1 MNPTIVVQIPYI
13 ADEQSSSLVSPRGR
27 CGRVLIE
34 CVPNY
39 SEGRDPSII
48 DAITNSIK
56 SVDDVSILDVDM
68 GYDFNRTVVTM
79 VGQPESVL
87 EAAISSTAV
96 AIELI
101 DMRKHHGEHARMG
114 AVDVVP
120 FIPLEGA
127 TIETCISL
135 SERYAEAVSKLL
147 DLPVFLYAESARS
160 DQRIRLP
167 DIRRGEY
174 EELAARITTPEWLP
188 DYGPAEFKPSMGATA
203 TGARQIL
210 IAYNV
215 NLNTSDKKKANSIA
229 GTIRTSG
236 VIQRDNNGDKL
247 LSDDGKSI
255 RKPGMFQ
262 HLQAAGWM
270 YDQDT
275 AQVSM
280 NLLNHNITGLHTVT
294 DAILTEA
301 RKIGLE
307 AIAGELVGLVPLS
320 AMISAGKHYHDEPEG
335 ADSATLVQSAI
346 NGLMLSEL
354 KEFDAYNSIIEWSV
368 ERNLGDRVE

>member
-1 MNPTIVVQIPYI
+1 MNPTIVAQIPYI

-135 SERYAEAVSKLL
+135 SERYAEAVSELL
-147 DLPVFLYAESARS
+147 DLPVYLYAESARS
-160 DQRIRLP
+160 NQRVRLP

-174 EELAARITTPEWLP
+174 EGLQSKITSSEWFP
-188 DYGPAEFKPSMGATA
+188 DYGSAEFKPRMGATA

-215 NLNTSDKKKANSIA
+215 NLDTSDKKKANAIA

-236 VIQRDNNGDKL
+236 VILRDENGDKVK
-247 LSDDGKSI
+247 DVDGNPV

-262 HLQAAGWM
+262 SLQAAGWM
-270 YDQDT
+270 YNEDT

-280 NLLNHNITGLHTVT
+280 NLLDHNVTGLHTVT
-294 DAILTEA
+294 EAIRTEA
-301 RKIGLE
+301 GNIGLKAE
-307 AIAGELVGLVPLS
+307 AGELVGLVPLN
-320 AMISAGKHYHDEPEG
+320 AMINAGRHYHNEPDS
-335 ADSATLVQSAI
+335 ADHATLVQSAI

-354 KEFDAYNSIIEWSV
+354 EEFDAYNSIIEWAV
-368 ERNLGDRVE
+368 KRNLGDIVE

>member
-1 MNPTIVVQIPYI
+1 M
-13 ADEQSSSLVSPRGR
+13 
-27 CGRVLIE
+27 LIE
-34 CVPNY
+34 CVPNF
-39 SEGRDPSII
+39 SEGRDPAII
-48 DAITNSIK
+48 DAITDSIE
-56 SVDDVSILDVDM
+56 SVDGVSILDVDM

-96 AIELI
+96 ALELI

-135 SERYAEAVSKLL
+135 SERYAKAVSELF

-160 DQRIRLP
+160 KQRVRLP

-174 EELAARITTPEWLP
+174 EGLETKITSPEWLP
-188 DYGPAEFKPSMGATA
+188 DYGTAEFKPRMGATA

-215 NLNTSDKKKANSIA
+215 NLNTSDKKKANAIA

-236 VIQRDNNGDKL
+236 VILRDVDGEKL
-247 LSDDGKSI
+247 LSEDGKPT

-262 HLQAAGWM
+262 YLQAAGWM
-270 YDQDT
+270 YNQDT

-280 NLLNHNITGLHTVT
+280 NLLNHNVTGLHSVT
-294 DAILTEA
+294 DAIRSEA
-301 RKIGLE
+301 EKIGLK
-307 AIAGELVGLVPLS
+307 AVAGELVGLVPLR
-320 AMISAGKHYHDEPEG
+320 AIISAGKHYHNEPDS
-335 ADSATLVQSAI
+335 ADYATLVQSAI
-346 NGLMLSEL
+346 DGLMLNEL
-354 KEFDAYNSIIEWSV
+354 EEFDAHNSIIEWALES
-368 ERNLGDRVE
+368 NLGD

>member
-1 MNPTIVVQIPYI
+1 
-13 ADEQSSSLVSPRGR
+13 
-27 CGRVLIE
+27 VLIE
-34 CVPNY
+34 CVPNF
-39 SEGRDPSII
+39 SEGRDPAII
-48 DAITNSIK
+48 DAITDSIE
-56 SVDDVSILDVDM
+56 SVDGVSILDVDM

-96 AIELI
+96 ALELI

-135 SERYAEAVSKLL
+135 SERYAKAVSELF

-160 DQRIRLP
+160 KQRVRLP

-174 EELAARITTPEWLP
+174 EGLETKITSPEWLP
-188 DYGPAEFKPSMGATA
+188 DYGTAEFKPRMGATA

-215 NLNTSDKKKANSIA
+215 NLNTSDKKKANAIA

-236 VIQRDNNGDKL
+236 VILRDVNGDKL
-247 LSDDGKSI
+247 LSDDGKPI

-262 HLQAAGWM
+262 YLQAAGWM
-270 YDQDT
+270 YNQDT

-280 NLLNHNITGLHTVT
+280 NLLNHNVTGLHSVT
-294 DAILTEA
+294 DAIRSEA
-301 RKIGLE
+301 EKIGLK
-307 AIAGELVGLVPLS
+307 AVAGELVGLVPLS
-320 AMISAGKHYHDEPEG
+320 AIISAGKHYHNEP
-335 ADSATLVQSAI
+335 DSADYTTLVRSAI
-346 NGLMLSEL
+346 DGLMLNEL
-354 KEFDAYNSIIEWSV
+354 EEFDTHNSIIEWAL
-368 ERNLGDRVE
+368 ENNLGDSVE

>member
-1 MNPTIVVQIPYI
+1 
-13 ADEQSSSLVSPRGR
+13 
-27 CGRVLIE
+27 VLIE
-34 CVPNY
+34 CVPNF
-39 SEGRDPSII
+39 SEGRDSTII
-48 DAITNSIK
+48 DAITDSIE
-56 SVDDVSILDVDM
+56 SVEGVSILDVDR

-96 AIELI
+96 ALELI

-135 SERYAEAVSKLL
+135 SERYAKAVSELF

-160 DQRIRLP
+160 DQRVKLP

-174 EELAARITTPEWLP
+174 EGLETKITQSEWLP
-188 DYGPAEFKPSMGATA
+188 DYGTAEFKPKMGATA

-215 NLNTSDKKKANSIA
+215 NLNTSDKKKANAIA

-236 VIQRDNNGDKL
+236 VILRDVNGDKL
-247 LSDDGKSI
+247 LSNDGKPI

-270 YDQDT
+270 YNQDT

-280 NLLNHNITGLHTVT
+280 NLLNHNVTGLHSVT
-294 DAILTEA
+294 DAIRSEA
-301 RKIGLE
+301 EKIGLK
-307 AIAGELVGLVPLS
+307 AIAGELVGLVPLR
-320 AMISAGKHYHDEPEG
+320 AIISAGKHYHNEP
-335 ADSATLVQSAI
+335 DSADYTTLVRSAI
-346 NGLMLSEL
+346 DGLMLNEL
-354 KEFDAYNSIIEWSV
+354 EEFDTHNSIIEWAL
-368 ERNLGDRVE
+368 ENNLGDSVE

>member
-1 MNPTIVVQIPYI
+1 M
-13 ADEQSSSLVSPRGR
+13 
-27 CGRVLIE
+27 LIE
-34 CVPNY
+34 CVPNF
-39 SEGRDPSII
+39 SEGRDPAII
-48 DAITNSIK
+48 DAITDSIE
-56 SVDDVSILDVDM
+56 SVDGVSILDVDM

-96 AIELI
+96 ALELI

-135 SERYAEAVSKLL
+135 SERYAKAVSELF

-160 DQRIRLP
+160 KQRVRLP

-174 EELAARITTPEWLP
+174 EGFETKITSPEWLP
-188 DYGPAEFKPSMGATA
+188 DYGIAEFKPRMGATA

-215 NLNTSDKKKANSIA
+215 NLNTSDKKKANAIA

-236 VIQRDNNGDKL
+236 VILRDVDGEKL
-247 LSDDGKSI
+247 LSEDGKPI

-270 YDQDT
+270 YNQDT

-280 NLLNHNITGLHTVT
+280 NLLNHNVTGLHSVT
-294 DAILTEA
+294 DAIRSEA
-301 RKIGLE
+301 EKIGLK
-307 AIAGELVGLVPLS
+307 AVAGELVGLVPLR
-320 AMISAGKHYHDEPEG
+320 AIISAGKHYHNEP
-335 ADSATLVQSAI
+335 DSADYDTLVQSAI
-346 NGLMLSEL
+346 DGLMLNEL
-354 KEFDAYNSIIEWSV
+354 EEFDAHNSIIEWALES
-368 ERNLGDRVE
+368 NLGD

>member
-1 MNPTIVVQIPYI
+1 M
-13 ADEQSSSLVSPRGR
+13 
-27 CGRVLIE
+27 LIE
-34 CVPNY
+34 CVPNF
-39 SEGRDPSII
+39 SEGRDPAII
-48 DAITNSIK
+48 DAITDSIE
-56 SVDDVSILDVDM
+56 SVDGVSILDVDM

-96 AIELI
+96 ALELI

-135 SERYAEAVSKLL
+135 SERYAKAVSELF

-160 DQRIRLP
+160 KQRVRLP

-174 EELAARITTPEWLP
+174 EGFETKITSPEWLP
-188 DYGPAEFKPSMGATA
+188 DYGTAEFKPRMGATA

-215 NLNTSDKKKANSIA
+215 NLNTSDKKKANAIA

-236 VIQRDNNGDKL
+236 VILRDVDGEKL
-247 LSDDGKSI
+247 LSEDGKPI

-270 YDQDT
+270 YNQDT

-280 NLLNHNITGLHTVT
+280 NLLNHNVTGLHSVT
-294 DAILTEA
+294 DAIRSEA
-301 RKIGLE
+301 EKIGLK
-307 AIAGELVGLVPLS
+307 AVAGELVGLVPLR
-320 AMISAGKHYHDEPEG
+320 AIISAGKHYHNEP
-335 ADSATLVQSAI
+335 DSADYDTLVQSAI
-346 NGLMLSEL
+346 DGLMLNEL
-354 KEFDAYNSIIEWSV
+354 EEFDAHNSIIEWALES
-368 ERNLGDRVE
+368 NLGD

>member
-1 MNPTIVVQIPYI
+1 
-13 ADEQSSSLVSPRGR
+13 
-27 CGRVLIE
+27 VLIE
-34 CVPNY
+34 CVPNF
-39 SEGRDPSII
+39 SEGRDPAII
-48 DAITNSIK
+48 DAITDSIE
-56 SVDDVSILDVDM
+56 SVDGVSILDVDM

-96 AIELI
+96 ALELI

-135 SERYAEAVSKLL
+135 SERYAKAVSELF

-160 DQRIRLP
+160 KQRVRLP

-174 EELAARITTPEWLP
+174 EGLETKITSPEWLP
-188 DYGPAEFKPSMGATA
+188 DYGTAEFKPRMGATA

-215 NLNTSDKKKANSIA
+215 NLNTSDKKKANAIA

-236 VIQRDNNGDKL
+236 VILRDVDGEKL
-247 LSDDGKSI
+247 LSEDGKPI

-270 YDQDT
+270 YNQDT

-280 NLLNHNITGLHTVT
+280 NLLNHNVTGLHSVT
-294 DAILTEA
+294 DAIRSEA
-301 RKIGLE
+301 EKIGLK
-307 AIAGELVGLVPLS
+307 AVAGELVGLVPLR
-320 AMISAGKHYHDEPEG
+320 AIISAGKHYHNEP
-335 ADSATLVQSAI
+335 DSADYDTLVQSAI
-346 NGLMLSEL
+346 DGLMLNEL
-354 KEFDAYNSIIEWSV
+354 EEFDAHNSIIEWALES
-368 ERNLGDRVE
+368 NLGD